1 MLGKKSRQ
9 KLFVHLDLGIKRKDN
24 CLDFWLEQLGLVDGV
39 SFTAVGR
46 TVGQSGE
53 GPKVLFGT

>member
-1 MLGKKSRQ
+1 MLGKKRQ
-9 KLFVHLDLGIKRKDN
+9 KLLVHLDLGIKRRDN
-24 CLDFWLEQLGLVDGV
+24 CLDFWLEQLGPVDGV

-46 TVGQSGE
+46 TVGQSGG